1 MLQNLCFSFLF
12 SIEMEQR
19 ERHTDDFIFGTRAI
33 IEAIRF
39 GKQIDKILM
48 RIGQNNELTQEL
60 FALIKENNIP
70 VQRVPVEKLDRVTRK
85 NHQGVIALMSPV
97 AFCNI
102 EDIIADVYD
111 RGEMPF
117 IMALDGVS
125 DVRNFGAIVRSAECA
140 GVHAIIVPEKGASR
154 IGPDAVKTS
163 AGALHK
169 VPICRTSSMKK
180 TLQML
185 MDSGLTI
192 CGATEK
198 TKDLYFNHN
207 LTGPL
212 CVVMG
217 AEDTGLSDEVFR
229 ICQPLLKIPILGEI
243 ESLNVS
249 AAASVLMFEVVRQ
262 RMVE

>member
-1 MLQNLCFSFLF
+1 
-12 SIEMEQR
+12 MEQQNQN
-19 ERHTDDFIFGTRAI
+19 RHTDDYIFGIRAI

-39 GKQIDKILM
+39 GKQVDKILM
-48 RIGQNNELTQEL
+48 KIGQNNELTQEL
-60 FALIKENNIP
+60 TELIRQNNIP
-70 VQRVPVEKLDRVTRK
+70 VQRVPVERLDRITRK

-97 AFCNI
+97 AFCQVENI
-102 EDIIADVYD
+102 VAQAFEN
-111 RGEMPF
+111 GKMPF
-117 IMALDGVS
+117 IVALDGVT

-140 GVHAIIVPEKGASR
+140 GVDAIVVPEKGASR

-169 VPICRTSSMKK
+169 VPICRTSSLKK

-198 TKDLYFNHN
+198 TDNLYYNQT

-212 CVVMG
+212 CLVMG
-217 AEDTGLSDEVFR
+217 AEDTGLNDEVMR
-229 ICQPLLKIPILGEI
+229 ICEPLLKIPILGSI

-249 AAASVLMFEVVRQ
+249 AAAAVLMFEVVRQ
-262 RMVE
+262 RDAK

>member
-1 MLQNLCFSFLF
+1 
-12 SIEMEQR
+12 MEHQS
-19 ERHTDDFIFGTRAI
+19 RHTDDYIFGTRAI
-33 IEAIRF
+33 IEAIHF

-48 RIGQNNELTQEL
+48 KIGQNNELTQEL
-60 FALIKENNIP
+60 TELIRGHNIP
-70 VQRVPVEKLDRVTRK
+70 IQRVPVERLDRITRK

-97 AFCNI
+97 AFCQI
-102 EDIIADVYD
+102 EDVVAQTFEN
-111 RGEMPF
+111 GEMPF
-117 IMALDGVS
+117 VIALDGIT

-140 GVHAIIVPEKGASR
+140 GVHAIVVPEKGASR

-169 VPICRTSSMKK
+169 VPICRTSSLKK

-198 TKDLYFNHN
+198 TGNLYFNQE

-212 CVVMG
+212 CIVMG
-217 AEDTGLSDEVFR
+217 AEDEGLSDEIFR
-229 ICQPLLKIPILGEI
+229 LCQPLLKIPILGEI

-249 AAASVLMFEVVRQ
+249 AAAAVLMYEVVRQ
-262 RMVE
+262 RNTTK

>member
-1 MLQNLCFSFLF
+1 
-12 SIEMEQR
+12 MEHQPR
-19 ERHTDDFIFGTRAI
+19 RTDDYIFGTRAI

-48 RIGQNNELTQEL
+48 KIGQNNELTLEL
-60 FALIKENNIP
+60 TELIRENNIP
-70 VQRVPVEKLDRVTRK
+70 VQRVPVERLDRITRK

-97 AFCNI
+97 AFCKI
-102 EDIIADVYD
+102 EDVVAQVYEN
-111 RGEMPF
+111 GQMPF
-117 IMALDGVS
+117 IIALDGIT
-125 DVRNFGAIVRSAECA
+125 DVRNFGAIVRTAECA
-140 GVHAIIVPEKGASR
+140 GVHAIVVPEKGASR

-169 VPICRTSSMKK
+169 MPICRTSSLKK

-198 TKDLYFNHN
+198 TDNLYFNHE

-212 CVVMG
+212 CIVMG
-217 AEDTGLSDEVFR
+217 AEDEGLSDDVMR

-249 AAASVLMFEVVRQ
+249 AAAAVLMYEVVRQ
-262 RMVE
+262 RNI

>member
-1 MLQNLCFSFLF
+1 MDNNQN
-12 SIEMEQR
+12 
-19 ERHTDDFIFGTRAI
+19 RHTDDYIFGIRAI

-39 GKQIDKILM
+39 GKQVDKILM
-48 RIGQNNELTQEL
+48 KIGQNNELTQEL
-60 FALIKENNIP
+60 TELIRENHIP
-70 VQRVPVEKLDRVTRK
+70 VQRVPVERLDRITRK
-85 NHQGVIALMSPV
+85 NHQGVIALMSPI
-97 AFCNI
+97 AFCQI
-102 EDIIADVYD
+102 EDVVAQVFDEG
-111 RGEMPF
+111 RMPF
-117 IMALDGVS
+117 VVALDGVT

-140 GVHAIIVPEKGASR
+140 GVDAIVVPEKGASR

-180 TLQML
+180 TLQTL

-198 TKDLYFNHN
+198 TENLYYNQN

-212 CVVMG
+212 CLVMG
-217 AEDTGLSDEVFR
+217 AEDTGLSDDVMRLSE
-229 ICQPLLKIPILGEI
+229 PLVKIPILGSI

-249 AAASVLMFEVVRQ
+249 AAAAVLMYEVVRQ
-262 RMVE
+262 RNG

>member
-1 MLQNLCFSFLF
+1 
-12 SIEMEQR
+12 MEHQS
-19 ERHTDDFIFGTRAI
+19 RHTDDYIFGTRTI
-33 IEAIRF
+33 IEAIHF

-48 RIGQNNELTQEL
+48 KIGQNNELTQEL
-60 FALIKENNIP
+60 TELIREHNIP
-70 VQRVPVEKLDRVTRK
+70 IQRVPVERLDRITRK

-97 AFCNI
+97 AFCQI
-102 EDIIADVYD
+102 EDVVAQTFEN
-111 RGEMPF
+111 GEMPF
-117 IMALDGVS
+117 IIALDGIT

-140 GVHAIIVPEKGASR
+140 GVHAIVVPEKGASR

-169 VPICRTSSMKK
+169 VPICRTSSLKK

-198 TKDLYFNHN
+198 TDNLYFNQE

-212 CVVMG
+212 CIVMG
-217 AEDTGLSDEVFR
+217 AEDEGLSDEIFR
-229 ICQPLLKIPILGEI
+229 LCQPLLKIPILGEI

-249 AAASVLMFEVVRQ
+249 AAAAVLMYEVVRQ
-262 RMVE
+262 RNTTK